1 VTFICDKRIA
11 SRNSPAGEFLSAPGQ
26 PYPPAFTLVEL
37 LIVIAII
44 AILAALL
51 FPALARS
58 KARAQAILCLN
69 NNRQLA
75 FAWTFYSADNGGRL
89 VYNQGGNLSSGAFGV
104 APTNQPNWVNNVMDW
119 SLASDNTNTAFIGN
133 SLLAPYAN
141 DSIPIFKCPAD
152 KVLSAQQKQ
161 AGWSARVRSVSMNA
175 MVGDVGN
182 LLSGNGNV
190 NNPGYRQ
197 FLREIDI
204 PNPSEI
210 FVFLDEHPDS
220 IDDGYFINKPGSGS
234 STASTEYAE
243 MEWLDLPASYHNG
256 GATFSF
262 ADGHSEL
269 RHWLYSA
276 TCPPAVPEGANLP
289 IWVNPKETGD
299 FLWVLQRMSFATG
312 N

>member
-1 VTFICDKRIA
+1 VTLICDKRIA
-11 SRNSPAGEFLSAPGQ
+11 SRNSPAGGFLSVSGQ
-26 PYPPAFTLVEL
+26 PTPPAFTLVEL
-37 LIVIAII
+37 LVVIAII
-44 AILAALL
+44 SILAALL

-75 FAWTFYSADNGGRL
+75 FAWTLYSSDNGGRL
-89 VYNQGGNLSSGAFGV
+89 VYNQGGNLSSNSFGV
-104 APTNQPNWVNNVMDW
+104 AATNQPNWVNNVMDW
-119 SLASDNTNTAFIGN
+119 SLAADNTNTAFVGN

-141 DSIPIFKCPAD
+141 YSIPIFKCPAD
-152 KVLSAQQKQ
+152 KVLSAQQKS

-175 MVGDVGN
+175 MVGDVGS
-182 LLSGNGNV
+182 LLSANGNV

-220 IDDGYFINKPGSGS
+220 IDDGYFINKPGYSS
-234 STASTEYAE
+234 STGYAE
-243 MEWLDLPASYHNG
+243 YPDMEWIDLPASYHNG

-262 ADGHSEL
+262 ADGHSQL
-269 RHWLYSA
+269 RRWLYNS
-276 TCPPAVPEGANLP
+276 TCPPSVPEGANLP
-289 IWVNPKETGD
+289 IGVDPKETAD
-299 FLWVLQRMSFATG
+299 FFWVIQRMSFATG